1 MQNVKFQKI
10 YSFHQGNMDRWK
22 QRHSLNLDNRSGL
35 NYLSK
40 IFGHGN
46 NHASSKDV
54 SNLHFNASANGKVKN
69 RHYAGLQPLSPCW
82 ELSDSFSHS
91 NTSTIGE
98 NEKPMQVSNRREIN
112 FKADTP
118 KRPFSICGPIPGSH
132 YPNYSIPS
140 PSQTQ
145 NIEYQPTVQL
155 RQKKK
160 QNFSNRLTP
169 RKFQLSII
177 YLNIQCNDIAK
188 KFYLIFNYNN

>member
-1 MQNVKFQKI
+1 
-10 YSFHQGNMDRWK
+10 MDRWK

-40 IFGHGN
+40 IFGQGN

-54 SNLHFNASANGKVKN
+54 SNLHFNASANGRVKN

-91 NTSTIGE
+91 NTSTIRE
-98 NEKPMQVSNRREIN
+98 NEEPIQVSNSREIN
-112 FKADTP
+112 FKGDTP

-145 NIEYQPTVQL
+145 NSEYQPTVKL

-160 QNFSNRLTP
+160 QHISNRLTT
-169 RKFQLSII
+169 RNFQLSLII
-177 YLNIQCNDIAK
+177 NCIMILRKRSIKMSIIVI
-188 KFYLIFNYNN
+188 IFSGKTMPIKMEMPHRS